1 VRLADEWF
9 SFFPAG
15 ALEPIRHSLGQTY
28 AGAGLLLTALA
39 GGGLVGNAFA
49 VAADFVDRRLLA
61 AGGATV
67 YGLCLLAFAGG
78 QSLTVL
84 VVAAFC
90 WGAAS
95 DAFTHGCEVALVDLY
110 RDELPPV
117 MGRVNAYG
125 AVGDILGP
133 LTLVGAAAL
142 GLSWRAVFL
151 LGGAMMLLYALWLA
165 WRPLP
170 LPGARPLPEGAGPAP
185 ARRAGPLRTILDVAG
200 DRRILVLALVDGLFG
215 LLDEPFLGFIIAS
228 LVLAQEG
235 HPALPTAVAT
245 ATVGAGLAGY
255 LAVPA
260 LTQRAPGERLL
271 LPLAAVLALA
281 TGAFALLPWLPL
293 RILAGPVFGF
303 VGAVFFAV
311 LQATYL
317 GLRPGQAGTS
327 KAVVSTVGLFG
338 LGMPALVGAASDT
351 GGLAAGLAL
360 YAAVPLAM
368 LLLLLSPWRSRRA

>member
-15 ALEPIRHSLGQTY
+15 ALEPIRQSLGQSY
-28 AGAGLLLTALA
+28 AGAGLLLTSLAA
-39 GGGLVGNAFA
+39 GGLAGNAFA
-49 VAADFVDRRLLA
+49 VAADFVDRRWLA
-61 AGGATV
+61 AGGAAV
-67 YGLCLLAFAGG
+67 YGLCLFACVGG
-78 QSLTVL
+78 QSLAVL

-133 LTLVGAAAL
+133 LTLAGAAAL
-142 GLSWRAVFL
+142 GLPWRAVFL

-170 LPGARPLPEGAGPAP
+170 LPGTRPAPGAPAP
-185 ARRAGPLRTILDVAG
+185 APGPPASPLRAILDVAR

-215 LLDEPFLGFIIAS
+215 VLDEPFLGFIIAS
-228 LVLAQEG
+228 FQGVQDV

-245 ATVGAGLAGY
+245 ATVGAGLAGF

-260 LTQRAPGERLL
+260 FTRRAPGDRLL
-271 LPLAAVLALA
+271 LPLAALLALA

-293 RILAGPVFGF
+293 RILAGPLFGF

-327 KAVVSTVGLFG
+327 QAVVSTVGLLG
-338 LGMPALVGAASDT
+338 LGFPTLAGAVSDA
-351 GGLAAGLAL
+351 GGLTAGLAL
-360 YAAVPLAM
+360 YAAAPLAI
-368 LLLLLSPWRSRRA
+368 LLLLLLPWRSRRA